1 MLLNLERRWNAFRG
15 LADAFRWGGR
25 TAVAH
30 GHGRV
35 GIGGAKSRKERSPAL
50 RWRREG
56 LISSGRPK
64 GHPRPSEILMEG
76 AEAKVP
82 EAAER
87 VAAARVVLMQALT
100 LAPS

>member
-1 MLLNLERRWNAFRG
+1 
-15 LADAFRWGGR
+15 
-25 TAVAH
+25 
-30 GHGRV
+30 
-35 GIGGAKSRKERSPAL
+35 
-50 RWRREG
+50 
-56 LISSGRPK
+56 
-64 GHPRPSEILMEG
+64 MEG